1 METKETKDVPA
12 AAAAGTDA
20 EAECITDCCGCCCCN
35 TEEECSM
42 EE

>member
-1 METKETKDVPA
+1 METKDVTA
-12 AAAAGTDA
+12 ATVAETDA
-20 EAECITDCCGCCCCN
+20 EAECMTECCACCCCE